1 MVVDLMFYQQR
12 FGLGSSAE
20 PLGSHTD
27 LYYTFFF
34 PFQELFS
41 SVVKTLLFVIG
52 LIIYLIKETK

>member
-12 FGLGSSAE
+12 FGLGSIDG

-27 LYYTFFF
+27 LFSIFFF
-34 PFQELFS
+34 QVLFF
-41 SVVKTLLFVIG
+41 SVIKTILFVIG